1 MAAVTAPGG
10 SGRHA
15 ARQPGEASGG
25 RQTGA
30 RTRPRSAADRRRA
43 GRVPAGHRPRGGD
56 CRRCRR
62 DPLGTPRAPGGRW
75 RPPATG
81 TSAPRAARTDRRAGS
96 GTGRLTRSTSGGTV
110 NAAATSPDE
119 ESLVT
124 EEARIGPT
132 DRPIRVLIAE
142 DEALIRLDLKEM
154 LLEEGFDVVA
164 EVSDG
169 ATAVR
174 LAREL
179 RPDLCILDL
188 KMPVMDGIQAA
199 EQITKERLSAVL
211 ILTAFSQRDL
221 IDKARR
227 AGAMAYLVKP
237 FQKHDLLPA
246 IQIAAGRFKDLQGL
260 EDQVGDLT
268 DRLEARKLVERA
280 KGLLQEHEGMTEPAA
295 FRWLQKT
302 AMERRLAMKAVAS
315 QVVER
320 YETQS

>member
-1 MAAVTAPGG
+1 MSSAPAEEA
-10 SGRHA
+10 A
-15 ARQPGEASGG
+15 ARPGVD
-25 RQTGA
+25 
-30 RTRPRSAADRRRA
+30 RT
-43 GRVPAGHRPRGGD
+43 
-56 CRRCRR
+56 
-62 DPLGTPRAPGGRW
+62 
-75 RPPATG
+75 
-81 TSAPRAARTDRRAGS
+81 
-96 GTGRLTRSTSGGTV
+96 
-110 NAAATSPDE
+110 
-119 ESLVT
+119 
-124 EEARIGPT
+124 
-132 DRPIRVLIAE
+132 IRVLIAE

-179 RPDLCILDL
+179 RPDLAILDL

-199 EQITKERLSAVL
+199 EQITRERLAAVL

-246 IQIAAGRFKDLQGL
+246 IEIAAGRFADLQGL
-260 EDQVGDLT
+260 EAEVGSLNDQ
-268 DRLEARKLVERA
+268 LEARKLVERA

-302 AMERRLAMKAVAS
+302 AMERRLPMRGVAE
-315 QVVER
+315 QVVNR
-320 YETQS
+320 YRDGDR